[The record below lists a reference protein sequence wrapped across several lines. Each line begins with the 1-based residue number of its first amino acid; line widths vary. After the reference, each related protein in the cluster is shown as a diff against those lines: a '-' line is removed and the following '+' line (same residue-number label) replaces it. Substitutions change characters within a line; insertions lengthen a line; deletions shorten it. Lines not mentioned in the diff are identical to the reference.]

1 MSEKQEKEYAEQLK
15 ISAKELVDGISTDS
29 KHDQK
34 IIKLI
39 YGFVRAGFLEC
50 RAAKVGRG

>member
-15 ISAKELVDGISTDS
+15 ITAKELVDGISTDS